1 MKVQHFTELLSML
14 ISEFTLQIPA
24 SLLAI
29 KNMITSFALPDVE
42 HTSTLYTHTSGKLL
56 LDACAT
62 HDYVLIRLHAF
73 AWLLDLVLQARL
85 QFGN

>member
-1 MKVQHFTELLSML
+1 ML

-24 SLLAI
+24 SLLAV
-29 KNMITSFALPDVE
+29 KNMIASFALPDVE
-42 HTSTLYTHTSGKLL
+42 HTSTLYTHTHTHTSGKLL

-62 HDYVLIRLHAF
+62 YDYVLIRLHAF

-85 QFGN
+85 HFGN